1 MINYFNF
8 QKFKNKYLITN
19 DLGRYDFLDVS
30 QFVKLLTDDIPAD
43 SEDGKRLR
51 EKYFIYDGDEEQ
63 FTRTAA
69 FEMFNSKNYLFKSTS
84 LHIFVLTSACNQSCV
99 YCQAQSG
106 NNCSKGLMSKEAAEK
121 KDRPHPLRMSDGCRS
136 PVRGLH
142 GLSHEQDRDR

>member
-51 EKYFIYDGDEEQ
+51 EKYLL
-63 FTRTAA
+63 
-69 FEMFNSKNYLFKSTS
+69 KCSTVKTICSRVQVCIS
-84 LHIFVLTSACNQSCV
+84 LC
-99 YCQAQSG
+99 
-106 NNCSKGLMSKEAAEK
+106 
-121 KDRPHPLRMSDGCRS
+121 
-136 PVRGLH
+136 
-142 GLSHEQDRDR
+142 